1 MQGFITNTTQTS
13 LTSTSTFASTLLAEQ
28 TSGTPSDARSRA
40 LPQACDFAQLDLVF
54 SAVAGIPTFRFDC
67 YLTWDSA
74 GDDPLTAKIEGV
86 ATTAAGTS
94 NNAHTVISLDR
105 LFATAP
111 SGQTTAGKVYL
122 WIMPTEAVVVEKAR
136 LHWHDN
142 S

>member
-13 LTSTSTFASTLLAEQ
+13 LGTGSFTTTLMAEQ

-40 LPQACDFAQLDLVF
+40 LPQACDFAQLDLAF
-54 SAVAGIPTFRFDC
+54 SAVADIPAFRFDC

-74 GDDPLTAKIEGV
+74 GDDPLTAKVEGV

-122 WIMPTEAVVVEKAR
+122 WIMPNEAVVVEKAR

>member
-1 MQGFITNTTQTS
+1 MQGFITNTARTS
-13 LTSTSTFASTLLAEQ
+13 LGTGSFTTTLMAEQ
-28 TSGTPSDARSRA
+28 TSGTPSDAKSRV
-40 LPQACDFAQLDLVF
+40 LPQACDFAQLDLAF
-54 SAVAGIPTFRFDC
+54 SAVADASTFTFDV

-86 ATTAAGTS
+86 ATTAAGTA

-105 LFATAP
+105 LFVTAP
-111 SGQTTAGKVYL
+111 SGQTTAGKCYL
-122 WIMPTEAVVVEKAR
+122 WIQPSEAVVLEKAR